1 MAIEAKRKQDEPINS
16 FLYRFNKMV
25 QQSGVL
31 KQAKGGRFRAIEP
44 NRNRRRTS
52 AIYRAQH
59 KKQIQYMKKSGV
71 LKGTEDIKFIKKLLR
86 DPKKSK
92 SV

>member
-52 AIYRAQH
+52 AIYRAQL

>member
-1 MAIEAKRKQDEPINS
+1 MAIEIKRKQDEPINS
-16 FLYRFNKMV
+16 FLYRFNKTV

-31 KQAKGGRFRAIEP
+31 GQAKKRRFRAVEV

-52 AIYRAQH
+52 AIYRAQV
-59 KKQIQYMKKSGV
+59 KKQIQAMKKSGA

-92 SV
+92 AV

>member
-1 MAIEAKRKQDEPINS
+1 
-16 FLYRFNKMV
+16 MV

-52 AIYRAQH
+52 AIYRAQL

>member
-31 KQAKGGRFRAIEP
+31 KQAKGGRFRTIEP

-52 AIYRAQH
+52 AIYRAQL